1 MRANEMYETHPSFT
15 LNVHPDTKIW
25 RYMDFTKFLIMLRSD
40 SLYFARADLLGD
52 PFEAAYTRPMEKEY
66 SAVLAYSTQ
75 EMSRLCTTQEEI
87 LEFMI
92 NQVKVFG
99 GAFAK
104 EAIKSFYVNCWHI
117 NENESAAMWKLYMK
131 SDEGVA
137 VQSTIGRLIESAKQS
152 AERIFIGEIQYIDY
166 NNDSF
171 SRGNDFNAIV
181 RKRQSFAH
189 ERELRAVI
197 TRFGDMQAVNYE
209 YITKGMGSTI
219 LKTPDFSAAYKDHLL
234 GIEACNNMKQLIE
247 NVYVYPSS
255 PAWFG
260 DLVSATAQDYSLT
273 CKIERS
279 TLEERPLW

>member
-1 MRANEMYETHPSFT
+1 MYELHPSFD
-15 LNVHPDTKIW
+15 LNVDPDTKIW
-25 RYMDFTKFLIMLRSD
+25 RYMDFTKFVKMLRSD

-66 SAVLAYSTQ
+66 SAALAYSTQ
-75 EMSRLCTTQEEI
+75 EINRLCTTQEEI
-87 LEFMI
+87 REFME
-92 NQVKVFG
+92 NGLRVFLD
-99 GAFAK
+99 AQAK
-104 EAIKSFYVNCWHI
+104 EGSKSFYVNCWHI
-117 NENESAAMWKLYMK
+117 NANESAAMWKLYMK

-137 VQSTIGRLIESAKQS
+137 IQSTVGRLIESAKQS
-152 AERIFIGEIQYIDY
+152 TENIYIGEIQYIDY

-171 SRGNDFNAIV
+171 SSWNGFNAIV

-189 ERELRAVI
+189 EQELRAVMWK
-197 TRFGDMQAVNYE
+197 FGDMHAVKYD

-219 LKTPDFSAAYKDHLL
+219 LKTPDFSAAYKNHPP

-247 NVYVYPSS
+247 NIYVYPNS

-260 DLVSATAQDYSLT
+260 GLVSETAKDYSLT